1 MNENNSEKSL
11 AKKTLDLLDSFF
23 NDDTT
28 YYAASLSFFTIFSI
42 LPIIALLIAIISN
55 FQEFESYLEI
65 FTSYIFD
72 IINPTHSEDI
82 INSLKNYI
90 SNSNEL
96 GTIGIVYML
105 FVFIMFFKDYEY
117 IVNKIHKTKRK
128 SIHISFI
135 FYSIFLVLIPII
147 FIALNIIVSFYNN
160 TIFDKFISY
169 LFSWLIFYA
178 LFKFSVNRK
187 IDNKAALISSLVTLL
202 SLSLTKNLFIYY
214 VIYNKTYTTIYGS
227 LATLLFTFFWIY
239 ISWIIYLY
247 GIKMCHK
254 LNLKAILNKKANQL
268 WKEYYYPYF

>member
-187 IDNKAALISSLVTLL
+187 INNKAALISSLVTLL

>member
-11 AKKTLDLLDSFF
+11 IKKTLNFLDSFF

-42 LPIIALLIAIISN
+42 LPIIALLIAIVSN
-55 FQEFESYLEI
+55 FQEFDSYLDI

-72 IINPTHSEDI
+72 MINPTHSEDI
-82 INSLKNYI
+82 VNSLKNYI
-90 SNSNEL
+90 SNSNQL
-96 GTIGIVYML
+96 GTLGIVYML
-105 FVFIMFFKDYEY
+105 FVFIMFVKDYEY

-128 SIHISFI
+128 SIHISFV
-135 FYSIFLVLIPII
+135 FYSIFLILIPII
-147 FIALNIIVSFYNN
+147 FIALNIMITIYNN
-160 TIFDKFISY
+160 NILNIFISY
-169 LFSWLIFYA
+169 LFSWLIFYL
-178 LFKFSVNRK
+178 LFKLSVNRK
-187 IDNKAALISSLVTLL
+187 IDNKAALISSLITLI

-254 LNLKAILNKKANQL
+254 LNLKVLLNQKVG
-268 WKEYYYPYF
+268 

>member
-268 WKEYYYPYF
+268 